1 MNGLSGS
8 GKSAWRVILARELRD
23 LWIGGKALHLML
35 IYSLLLGI
43 YSFLL
48 ASNAEVQLLP
58 RKEMVLEMVKASIAV
73 CLLISLL
80 IGADSVSGERERG
93 TLEVLLLTPATRR
106 QLMLGKLTAA
116 MSPWPVAL
124 AISIPYWAV
133 LAKGDPVFGQALIWA
148 TLCGTLMVPATAA
161 LGMLASMWCNT
172 NKSAMMLS
180 LGIFLLMLI
189 PVEVTRPGR
198 TATVGEMKKAA
209 VLLWVNPWDAVAS
222 FLGNVLALGSHPS
235 QVLYQLTLPVAFPI
249 IVLMFLFWYGRRGL
263 KIHAETATWLQS
275 IWRRWT
281 SWIPVAALRP
291 RPSAHP

>member
-106 QLMLGKLTAA
+106 QVLLGKLTAA
-116 MSPWPVAL
+116 MSPWP
-124 AISIPYWAV
+124 
-133 LAKGDPVFGQALIWA
+133 
-148 TLCGTLMVPATAA
+148 
-161 LGMLASMWCNT
+161 
-172 NKSAMMLS
+172 LS
-180 LGIFLLMLI
+180 PL
-189 PVEVTRPGR
+189 
-198 TATVGEMKKAA
+198 
-209 VLLWVNPWDAVAS
+209 
-222 FLGNVLALGSHPS
+222 
-235 QVLYQLTLPVAFPI
+235 
-249 IVLMFLFWYGRRGL
+249 
-263 KIHAETATWLQS
+263 
-275 IWRRWT
+275 
-281 SWIPVAALRP
+281 
-291 RPSAHP
+291 

>member
-1 MNGLSGS
+1 MTSVSGT
-8 GKSAWRVILARELRD
+8 GRPAWRVILTRELRD

-35 IYSLLLGI
+35 IYSVLLGI

-58 RKEMVLEMVKASIAV
+58 RKEMVLEIVKASIAV

-106 QLMLGKLTAA
+106 QVMLGKLTAA

-124 AISIPYWAV
+124 VISIPYWAV
-133 LAKGDPVFGQALIWA
+133 LAKGDPVFMQSIIWG

-172 NKSAMMLS
+172 NKSAMFLS

-189 PVEVTRPGR
+189 PVEVARPGR
-198 TATVGEMKKAA
+198 TATVGEMKRAA
-209 VLLWVNPWDAVAS
+209 VYLWTNPWDAVAS

-235 QVLYQLTLPVAFPI
+235 QVLYQLTLPVLFPVV
-249 IVLMFLFWYGRRGL
+249 VLAFLFWYGRRGL
-263 KIHAETATWLQS
+263 RLHAETAAWLQS

-281 SWIPVAALRP
+281 SWIPASPLKSRAQ
-291 RPSAHP
+291 S